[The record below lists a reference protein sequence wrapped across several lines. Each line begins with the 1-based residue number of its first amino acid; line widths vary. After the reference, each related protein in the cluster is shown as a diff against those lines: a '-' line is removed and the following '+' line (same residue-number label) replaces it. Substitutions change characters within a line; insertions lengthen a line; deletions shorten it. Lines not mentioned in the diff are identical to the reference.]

1 MPYSRAQFAESLHR
15 MWNVLLS
22 FKTRRHMKKWFR
34 WSILGV
40 MIFTALFL
48 LSVRLHIVSIDPS
61 VLPLLGSSGDLAG
74 TSSTTIQKLTT
85 SERKTTAVVASPE
98 SNAEKMRIK
107 AERAKFQAQFDMTK
121 KLAAHPT
128 PLDLL
133 RYCSNP
139 RHKLSSAN
147 YLVSTVADEGTITR
161 MDFGWHPRK
170 APRYNPNILPFP
182 KDYKHPY
189 IGFARQSPKGVLY
202 HHEIVW
208 CEMDWGETPAIGR
221 KVLVCAQ
228 PAQKLKLPEWVS
240 KPGSCKSLP
249 YLSLKAGHSDP
260 RVLFSPRGE
269 PLMVVG
275 NNGKSNCMGQ
285 FAIDLRV
292 VVPGLNWKMGLHHVP
307 IRYKTL
313 TELPRPEYNEVE
325 KNWFLMWDEAD
336 IGYVQHETEHR
347 SVSLLNAPQNKQVNI
362 ATPGIQKCL
371 SALKRPMK
379 DRKTQAND
387 IHQATN
393 SLRVTLCDFPCI
405 PTIHNTVII
414 ELMHMKYKNVY
425 ELFYRRYV
433 IIMNVTAPFD
443 VIGRTGNLM
452 YAGTDERTMLY
463 SVSMTWD
470 HEHYR
475 GHEEWDEDV
484 HGGHQYL
491 EEMEAEKERQAA
503 LRKPPV
509 KDGSTVSASKEK
521 EEKTTEGLISQ
532 NSKDGA
538 KKVKRYL
545 TVDSSSRLLKRAKP
559 ADGKDG
565 DGAPSASVLS
575 GSSSITTTVLTTS
588 AEIPTATASAS
599 SVPPASPLPGELSS
613 TQQPQRIDSKASTSQ
628 PRKTDHPQNPLVN
641 KYYHGWLDDT
651 IMINIGINDMD
662 AGVLHVRARDL
673 LECIH
678 TCE

>member
-1 MPYSRAQFAESLHR
+1 MDDYSLPRRSLDSISPLSSQALLNDYFRLTASPVMPYSRPQFAESLRR
-15 MWNVLLS
+15 MWNVLVS
-22 FKTRRHMKKWFR
+22 FKTRRHIKKWLR
-34 WSILGV
+34 WSLLGV
-40 MIFTALFL
+40 LVLITVFL
-48 LSVRLHIVSIDPS
+48 LGVRLQVVSIDPS
-61 VLPLLGSSGDLAG
+61 VLPLFGS
-74 TSSTTIQKLTT
+74 T
-85 SERKTTAVVASPE
+85 SERKTTAAVIPPE
-98 SNAEKMRIK
+98 NNAEKMRIT

-121 KLAAHPT
+121 KLAAHPS

-147 YLVSTVADEGTITR
+147 YLVSAVADEGTITR
-161 MDFGWHPRK
+161 MDFGWHPAR

-228 PAQKLKLPEWVS
+228 PAQRLTLPEWVS

-249 YLSLKAGHSDP
+249 YLALKAGHSDP

-285 FAIDLRV
+285 FVIDLRV
-292 VVPGLNWKMGLHHVP
+292 VVPGLNWKMGLRHVP

-336 IGYVQHETEHR
+336 VGYVQHETERR

-371 SALKRPMK
+371 SVLKRPIK
-379 DRKTQAND
+379 DRKSQAND

-433 IIMNVTAPFD
+433 IIMNATAPFN

-470 HEHYR
+470 HEHYS

-491 EEMEAEKERQAA
+491 QELEAEKEREAA
-503 LRKPPV
+503 LRKSP
-509 KDGSTVSASKEK
+509 DEDTNTVSASKEEQK
-521 EEKTTEGLISQ
+521 ETREGLISQ
-532 NSKDGA
+532 NYKNGA
-538 KKVKRYL
+538 KKMKRYL
-545 TVDSSSRLLKRAKP
+545 TESMDSGRKLFKRAKP
-559 ADGKDG
+559 ADDKDG
-565 DGAPSASVLS
+565 AGAPSATLLS
-575 GSSSITTTVLTTS
+575 ATSSMTTTVLTTS
-588 AEIPTATASAS
+588 A
-599 SVPPASPLPGELSS
+599 
-613 TQQPQRIDSKASTSQ
+613 KASTSQ
-628 PRKTDHPQNPLVN
+628 PGKTDHQPQNPLVN

-651 IMINIGINDMD
+651 IMINIGINDND